1 MILSQETSSPDTSNP
16 AKRIILG
23 VQFLFVAF
31 GATVLVPLLV
41 GIDPSVALF
50 TAGVGTLIFHLITKG
65 KVPVFLGSSF
75 AFIAPIVEATKLY
88 GLPGT
93 LSGLIAVGLIY
104 GIVSM
109 VVKVWGLRVIE
120 KVFPSIVVG
129 PVIMIIGL
137 SLAPVAVKMAKTDY
151 LIASIA
157 LLTAVAIVIYTKG
170 MLKLIPIFMAIVVGY
185 LVSVILGKVDF
196 SPINEAAW
204 FALPEFETPQLS
216 WGAIVYMIPV
226 AIAPII
232 EHVGDMYAIGG
243 VANKKFV
250 KDPGLNRTL
259 LGDGV
264 ATAFAGFFGGPP
276 NTTYS
281 EVTGAIALTKVTD
294 PRVLRIAA
302 ITALVFSLIG
312 KVSGFL
318 KTIPEAVLGGIMLLL
333 FGMIAGIGIKTLIEA
348 KTDFTK
354 TRNQVIV
361 SIVLTVGIGGVQL
374 SYGTFSLAGIGLA
387 SLVGVILN
395 LVLPDKSKYFKSVFT
410 LKAKPCML
418 TQRLTLTPIAQI
430 LRTLGLPT
438 SNQTPIDPSR
448 RSPFKPYSA
457 IQLITACSNVSMY
470 FFTPIS

>member
-1 MILSQETSSPDTSNP
+1 MILSQENGAPNFDSP
-16 AKRIILG
+16 AKRIIIG
-23 VQFLFVAF
+23 IQFLFVAF

-50 TAGVGTLIFHLITKG
+50 TAGIGTLIFHLITKG

-75 AFIAPIVEATKLY
+75 AFIAPIVAATELY
-88 GLPGT
+88 GLPGA
-93 LSGLIAVGLIY
+93 LSGLIAVGVVY
-104 GIVSM
+104 GLVSG
-109 VVKVWGLRVIE
+109 VIKIWGLRIIE
-120 KVFPSIVVG
+120 KIFPAIVVG

-137 SLAPVAVKMAKTDY
+137 SLAPVAVNMAKTNW
-151 LIASIA
+151 IISSVS
-157 LLTAVAIVIYTKG
+157 LLTAVLIVVYTKG
-170 MLKLIPIFMAIVVGY
+170 MLKLIPIFMGIVVGY
-185 LVSVILGKVDF
+185 VLSVVMGQVDF
-196 SPINEAAW
+196 TVIKDAAW
-204 FALPEFETPQLS
+204 FALPEFVRPELNWS
-216 WGAIVYMIPV
+216 AVLYMIPV
-226 AIAPII
+226 AFAPII

-243 VANKKFV
+243 VANKEYV
-250 KDPGLNRTL
+250 KEPGLHRTL

-318 KTIPEAVLGGIMLLL
+318 KTIPQAVLGGIMLLL

-354 TRNQVIV
+354 TRNQVII
-361 SIVLTVGIGGVQL
+361 SIVLTVGIGGAQI

-395 LVLPDKSKYFKSVFT
+395 LILPDTSK
-410 LKAKPCML
+410 
-418 TQRLTLTPIAQI
+418 PIK
-430 LRTLGLPT
+430 G
-438 SNQTPIDPSR
+438 SKED
-448 RSPFKPYSA
+448 
-457 IQLITACSNVSMY
+457 
-470 FFTPIS
+470 